1 MKTLPRGQSMR
12 HVLEGI
18 KILDLTR
25 YLAGPYCSMI
35 LGDLGAEIVKI
46 ERPKTGDGSR
56 QWGPPF
62 IHGESAYFL
71 SINRNKKSVTINLRT
86 KKGCEIVRKMASTY
100 DVLIENYRPGIVEKL
115 GLDYDTLSSTNP
127 QLIYCSISGFG
138 QTGPYREKPSYDIVG
153 QAMGGLMSLTGE
165 ENRPPVKIGV
175 AISDIFAGMYAVIG
189 ILSAL
194 IARKKTG
201 KGQLI
206 DVSLLDGLVSILSH
220 QAGNYLVSGVDPKRL
235 GSAHPTIAPYQAFQ
249 AADSYF
255 VIAVGNDALW
265 RRFCQGVDLSEL
277 VTDSRFTTNPDRVK
291 NRAELTQIL
300 NTHFQKK
307 TANEWLSLIENAGVP
322 CGPVLRLSE
331 VFNDP
336 QVLHR
341 KMVQELKHP
350 SAGKIR
356 VVGTPLKLST
366 TPATIRTPP
375 PILGEHTADILQS
388 LGYTASEI
396 AEFIKSDAIQ
406 K

>member
-1 MKTLPRGQSMR
+1 MSWDESMSQ
-12 HVLEGI
+12 VLDSI
-18 KILDLTR
+18 TILDLTR

-35 LGDLGAEIVKI
+35 LGDLGAEVVKI

-62 IHGESAYFL
+62 IHGERAYFL

-86 KKGCEIVRKMASTY
+86 EKGCEIVRKMASTY
-100 DVLIENYRPGIVEKL
+100 DVLIENYRPGIVQKL
-115 GLDYDTLSSTNP
+115 GLDYETLSKINP

-175 AISDIFAGMYAVIG
+175 AISDIFAGMYAAIG

-194 IARKKTG
+194 ITRKQTG
-201 KGQLI
+201 QGQMI

-265 RRFCQGVDLSEL
+265 RRFCQGVNLSEL
-277 VTDSRFTTNPDRVK
+277 MTDPRFATNPDRVK
-291 NRAELTQIL
+291 HRDELTQIL
-300 NTHFQKK
+300 NTFFKKK
-307 TANEWLSLIENAGVP
+307 TAQEWLFLIEKAGVP
-322 CGPVLRLSE
+322 CGPVLQLSE
-331 VFNDP
+331 VFTDP

-341 KMVQELKHP
+341 KMVEEIEHP
-350 SAGKIR
+350 SAGHIK
-356 VVGTPLKLST
+356 VVGTPLKLSS
-366 TPATIRTPP
+366 TPASIRTPP
-375 PILGEHTADILQS
+375 PILGEHTTIILQS
-388 LGYTASEI
+388 LGYTPSEI
-396 AEFIKSDAIQ
+396 AELIKLKVIQ
-406 K
+406 G

>member
-1 MKTLPRGQSMR
+1 MPRDQSMS
-12 HVLEGI
+12 HVLDSI
-18 KILDLTR
+18 TILDLTR

-35 LGDLGAEIVKI
+35 LGDLGAEVVKI

-86 KKGCEIVRKMASTY
+86 EKGCEIVRKMASTY
-100 DVLIENYRPGIVEKL
+100 DVLIENYRPGIVQKL
-115 GLDYDTLSSTNP
+115 GLDYETLSTINP

-175 AISDIFAGMYAVIG
+175 AISDIFAGMYAAIG

-194 IARKKTG
+194 ITRKQTG
-201 KGQLI
+201 QGQMI

-265 RRFCQGVDLSEL
+265 RRFCQGVNLSEL
-277 VTDSRFTTNPDRVK
+277 MTDPRFATNPDRVK
-291 NRAELTQIL
+291 NRDELTQIL
-300 NTHFQKK
+300 NAFFQKK
-307 TANEWLSLIENAGVP
+307 TAQEWLSLIEKAGVP
-322 CGPVLRLSE
+322 CGPVLQLSE
-331 VFNDP
+331 VFTDP

-341 KMVQELKHP
+341 KMVEEIEHP
-350 SAGKIR
+350 SAGHIK
-356 VVGTPLKLST
+356 VVGTPLKLSS
-366 TPATIRTPP
+366 TPASIRTPP
-375 PILGEHTADILQS
+375 PILGEHTTIILQS
-388 LGYTASEI
+388 LGYTPSEI
-396 AEFIKSDAIQ
+396 AELIKSKVIQ
-406 K
+406 G

>member
-1 MKTLPRGQSMR
+1 MS

-46 ERPKTGDGSR
+46 ERPGTGDGSR

-86 KKGCEIVRKMASTY
+86 KRGCEIVRRMASTY

-115 GLDYDTLSSTNP
+115 GLDYETLSSINP

-265 RRFCQGVDLSEL
+265 RRFCEGVDLSEL
-277 VTDSRFTTNPDRVK
+277 VTDPRFTSNPDRVK

-307 TANEWLSLIENAGVP
+307 TANGWLSLIENAGVP

-350 SAGKIR
+350 SAGQIK

-396 AEFIKSDAIQ
+396 AEFIKSDVIQ
-406 K
+406 E

>member
-1 MKTLPRGQSMR
+1 MPRDQSMS
-12 HVLEGI
+12 HVLDSI
-18 KILDLTR
+18 TILDLTR

-35 LGDLGAEIVKI
+35 LGDLGAEVVKI

-86 KKGCEIVRKMASTY
+86 EKGCEIVRKMASTY
-100 DVLIENYRPGIVEKL
+100 DVLIENYRPGIVQKL
-115 GLDYDTLSSTNP
+115 GLDYETLSKINP

-175 AISDIFAGMYAVIG
+175 AISDIFAGMYAAIG

-194 IARKKTG
+194 ITRKQTG
-201 KGQLI
+201 QGQMI

-235 GSAHPTIAPYQAFQ
+235 GSAHPTIVPYQAFQ

-265 RRFCQGVDLSEL
+265 RRFCQGVNLSEL
-277 VTDSRFTTNPDRVK
+277 MTDPRFATNPDRVK
-291 NRAELTQIL
+291 NRDELTQIL
-300 NTHFQKK
+300 NTFFQKK
-307 TANEWLSLIENAGVP
+307 TAQEWLSLIEKAGVP
-322 CGPVLRLSE
+322 CGPVLQLSE
-331 VFNDP
+331 VFTDP

-341 KMVQELKHP
+341 KMVEEIEHP
-350 SAGKIR
+350 SAGHIK
-356 VVGTPLKLST
+356 VVGTPLKLSS
-366 TPATIRTPP
+366 TPASIRTPP
-375 PILGEHTADILQS
+375 PILGEHTTIILQS
-388 LGYTASEI
+388 LGYTPSEI
-396 AEFIKSDAIQ
+396 AELIKSKVIQ
-406 K
+406 G

>member
-1 MKTLPRGQSMR
+1 MR
-12 HVLEGI
+12 QVLEGI
-18 KILDLTR
+18 KVLDLTR

-35 LGDLGAEIVKI
+35 LGDLGAEVVKV
-46 ERPKTGDGSR
+46 ERPETGDGSR

-86 KKGCEIVRKMASTY
+86 EKGREIVRRMASLC
-100 DVLIENYRPGIVEKL
+100 DVFIENYRPGIVQKL
-115 GLDYDTLSSTNP
+115 GLDYVTLSKLNP

-175 AISDIFAGMYAVIG
+175 AISDIFAGMYAAIG

-194 IARKKTG
+194 IARLNHG
-201 KGQLI
+201 HGQMI

-220 QAGNYLVSGVDPKRL
+220 QAGNFLVSGINPKRL

-265 RRFCQGVDLSEL
+265 QRFCRGLNLPDLL
-277 VTDSRFTTNPDRVK
+277 TDPRFTTNPDRVK
-291 NRAELTQIL
+291 NKDELTQIL
-300 NTHFQKK
+300 NAFFKNK
-307 TANEWLSLIENAGVP
+307 PVREWLSLIEQAGVP
-322 CGPVLRLSE
+322 CGPVLQLNK
-331 VFNDP
+331 VFEDP

-341 KMVQELKHP
+341 RMVEEIEHP
-350 SAGKIR
+350 SAGKIK
-356 VVGTPLKLST
+356 VVGTPLKLSS

-375 PILGEHTADILQS
+375 PVLGEHTYDILRS
-388 LGYTASEI
+388 FGYSKTEI
-396 AEFIKSDAIQ
+396 AEFTRSDVLHG
-406 K
+406 

>member
-1 MKTLPRGQSMR
+1 MS

-46 ERPKTGDGSR
+46 ERPGTGDGSR

-86 KKGCEIVRKMASTY
+86 KRGCEIVRRMASTY

-115 GLDYDTLSSTNP
+115 GLDYETLSSINP

-235 GSAHPTIAPYQAFQ
+235 GSAHPN
-249 AADSYF
+249 SS
-255 VIAVGNDALW
+255 
-265 RRFCQGVDLSEL
+265 LSG
-277 VTDSRFTTNPDRVK
+277 
-291 NRAELTQIL
+291 I
-300 NTHFQKK
+300 
-307 TANEWLSLIENAGVP
+307 
-322 CGPVLRLSE
+322 
-331 VFNDP
+331 
-336 QVLHR
+336 
-341 KMVQELKHP
+341 P
-350 SAGKIR
+350 SC
-356 VVGTPLKLST
+356 
-366 TPATIRTPP
+366 
-375 PILGEHTADILQS
+375 
-388 LGYTASEI
+388 
-396 AEFIKSDAIQ
+396 
-406 K
+406 

>member
-1 MKTLPRGQSMR
+1 MPRDQSMS
-12 HVLEGI
+12 HVLDSI
-18 KILDLTR
+18 TILDLTR

-35 LGDLGAEIVKI
+35 LGDLGAEVVKI

-86 KKGCEIVRKMASTY
+86 EKGCEIVRKMASTY
-100 DVLIENYRPGIVEKL
+100 DVLIENYRPGIVQKL
-115 GLDYDTLSSTNP
+115 GLDYETLNKINP

-175 AISDIFAGMYAVIG
+175 AISDIFAGMYAAIG

-194 IARKKTG
+194 ITRKQTG
-201 KGQLI
+201 QGQMI

-265 RRFCQGVDLSEL
+265 RRFCQGVNLSEL
-277 VTDSRFTTNPDRVK
+277 MTDPRFATNPDRVK
-291 NRAELTQIL
+291 NRDELTQIL
-300 NTHFQKK
+300 NTFFQKK
-307 TANEWLSLIENAGVP
+307 TAQEWLSLIEKAGVP
-322 CGPVLRLSE
+322 CGPVLQLSE
-331 VFNDP
+331 VFTDP

-341 KMVQELKHP
+341 KMVEEIEHP
-350 SAGKIR
+350 SAGHIK
-356 VVGTPLKLST
+356 VVGTPLKLSS
-366 TPATIRTPP
+366 TPASIRTPP
-375 PILGEHTADILQS
+375 PILGEHTTIILQS
-388 LGYTASEI
+388 LGYTPSEI
-396 AEFIKSDAIQ
+396 AELIKSKVIQ
-406 K
+406 G

>member
-1 MKTLPRGQSMR
+1 MR
-12 HVLEGI
+12 QVLEGI

-35 LGDLGAEIVKI
+35 LGDLGAEVVKI

-86 KKGCEIVRKMASTY
+86 TKGCEIVRRIASIS
-100 DVLIENYRPGIVEKL
+100 DVLIENYRPGIVQKL
-115 GLDYDTLSSTNP
+115 GLDYETLSKSNSL
-127 QLIYCSISGFG
+127 LIYCSISGFG

-201 KGQLI
+201 KGQMI
-206 DVSLLDGLVSILSH
+206 DISLLDGLVSILSH
-220 QAGNYLVSGVDPKRL
+220 QAGNYLVSGINPKRL
-235 GSAHPTIAPYQAFQ
+235 GSAHPTIAPYQAFK
-249 AADSYF
+249 ASDAYF

-265 RRFCQGVDLSEL
+265 QRFCQGIDLPEL
-277 VTDSRFTTNPDRVK
+277 VTDPRFATNPDRVQ
-291 NRAELTQIL
+291 NRAELTRIL
-300 NTHFQKK
+300 NIHFQNK
-307 TANEWLSLIENAGVP
+307 TAEEWLSLIENVGVP
-322 CGPVLRLSE
+322 CGPVHQLSE
-331 VFNDP
+331 VFSDP

-341 KMVQELKHP
+341 KMVEELEHP
-350 SAGKIR
+350 SAGHIK
-356 VVGTPLKLST
+356 VVGTPLKLSS
-366 TPATIRTPP
+366 TPARIRTPP
-375 PILGEHTADILQS
+375 PILGEHTTDILQS
-388 LGYTASEI
+388 LGYTTSEI
-396 AEFIKSDAIQ
+396 ADFIKSGVIQ
-406 K
+406 E

>member
-1 MKTLPRGQSMR
+1 MPRDQSMS
-12 HVLEGI
+12 HVLDSI
-18 KILDLTR
+18 TILDLTR

-35 LGDLGAEIVKI
+35 LGDLGAEVVKI

-86 KKGCEIVRKMASTY
+86 EKGCEIVRKMASTY
-100 DVLIENYRPGIVEKL
+100 DVLIENYRPGIVQKL
-115 GLDYDTLSSTNP
+115 GLDYETLSKINP

-175 AISDIFAGMYAVIG
+175 AISDIFAGMYAAIG

-194 IARKKTG
+194 ITRKQTG
-201 KGQLI
+201 QGQMI

-265 RRFCQGVDLSEL
+265 RRFCQGVNLSEL
-277 VTDSRFTTNPDRVK
+277 MTDPRFATNPDRVK
-291 NRAELTQIL
+291 NRDELTQIL
-300 NTHFQKK
+300 NAFFQKK
-307 TANEWLSLIENAGVP
+307 TAQEWLSLIEKAGVP
-322 CGPVLRLSE
+322 CGPVLQLSE
-331 VFNDP
+331 VFTDP

-341 KMVQELKHP
+341 KMVEEIEHP
-350 SAGKIR
+350 SAGHIK
-356 VVGTPLKLST
+356 VVGTPLKLSS
-366 TPATIRTPP
+366 TPASIRTPP
-375 PILGEHTADILQS
+375 PILGEHTTIILQS
-388 LGYTASEI
+388 LGYTPSEI
-396 AEFIKSDAIQ
+396 AELIKSKVIQ
-406 K
+406 G

>member
-1 MKTLPRGQSMR
+1 MPRDQSMS
-12 HVLEGI
+12 HVLDSI
-18 KILDLTR
+18 TILDLTR

-35 LGDLGAEIVKI
+35 LGDLGAEVVKI

-86 KKGCEIVRKMASTY
+86 EKGCEIVRKMASTY
-100 DVLIENYRPGIVEKL
+100 DVLIENYRPGIVQKL
-115 GLDYDTLSSTNP
+115 GLDYETLSKINP

-175 AISDIFAGMYAVIG
+175 AISDIFAGMYAAIG

-194 IARKKTG
+194 ITRKQTG
-201 KGQLI
+201 QGQMI

-265 RRFCQGVDLSEL
+265 RRFCQGVNLSEL
-277 VTDSRFTTNPDRVK
+277 MTDPRFATNPDRVK
-291 NRAELTQIL
+291 NRDELTQIL
-300 NTHFQKK
+300 NTFFQKK
-307 TANEWLSLIENAGVP
+307 TAQEWLSLIEKAGVP
-322 CGPVLRLSE
+322 CGPVLQLSE
-331 VFNDP
+331 VFTDP

-341 KMVQELKHP
+341 KMVEEIEHP
-350 SAGKIR
+350 SAGHIK
-356 VVGTPLKLST
+356 VVGTPLKLSS
-366 TPATIRTPP
+366 TPASIRTPP
-375 PILGEHTADILQS
+375 PILGEHTTIILQS
-388 LGYTASEI
+388 LGYTPSEI
-396 AEFIKSDAIQ
+396 AELIKSKVIQ
-406 K
+406 G

>member
-1 MKTLPRGQSMR
+1 MS
-12 HVLEGI
+12 HVLDSI
-18 KILDLTR
+18 TILDLTR

-35 LGDLGAEIVKI
+35 LGDLGAEVVKI

-86 KKGCEIVRKMASTY
+86 EKGCEIVRKMASTY
-100 DVLIENYRPGIVEKL
+100 DVLIENYRPGIVQKL
-115 GLDYDTLSSTNP
+115 GLDYETLSKINP

-220 QAGNYLVSGVDPKRL
+220 QAGNYLVSGIDPKRL

-249 AADSYF
+249 ASDSYF

-265 RRFCQGVDLSEL
+265 QRFCQGVNLPEL
-277 VTDSRFTTNPDRVK
+277 VTDSRFATNPDRVK
-291 NRAELTQIL
+291 NRAELTQLL
-300 NTHFQKK
+300 NAHFQKK
-307 TANEWLSLIENAGVP
+307 TVEEWLSLIENAGVP

-341 KMVQELKHP
+341 KMVEELEHP
-350 SAGKIR
+350 SAGHIR

-366 TPATIRTPP
+366 TPASIRTSP
-375 PILGEHTADILQS
+375 PILGEHTVDILQS
-388 LGYTASEI
+388 LGYTPREI
-396 AEFIKSDAIQ
+396 AEFIKLDVIQ
-406 K
+406 E

>member
-1 MKTLPRGQSMR
+1 LKQ
-12 HVLEGI
+12 VLEGI

-35 LGDLGAEIVKI
+35 LGDLGAEVVKV

-71 SINRNKKSVTINLRT
+71 SINRNKKSMTINLRT
-86 KKGCEIVRKMASTY
+86 EKGREIVRKMASTY
-100 DVLIENYRPGIVEKL
+100 DVFIENYRPGIVQKL
-115 GLDYDTLSSTNP
+115 GLDYETLSKNNP

-165 ENRPPVKIGV
+165 ENRPPIKIGV
-175 AISDIFAGMYAVIG
+175 AISDIFAGMYATIG

-194 IARKKTG
+194 VARRNHG
-201 KGQLI
+201 HGQMI

-220 QAGNYLVSGVDPKRL
+220 QAGNFLVSGNDPIRL

-265 RRFCQGVDLSEL
+265 QRFCRGLNLPEL
-277 VTDSRFTTNPDRVK
+277 ATDPRFATNPDRVR
-291 NRAELTQIL
+291 NRDKLTQIL
-300 NTHFQKK
+300 NTIFMEKP
-307 TANEWLSLIENAGVP
+307 ALEWLSVIEQAGVP
-322 CGPVLRLSE
+322 CGPVLQLSE
-331 VFNDP
+331 VFKDP

-341 KMVQELKHP
+341 RMVEEIKHP
-350 SAGKIR
+350 SAGTIR
-356 VVGTPLKLST
+356 VVGTPLKLSS

-375 PILGEHTADILQS
+375 PVLGEHTYDILRD
-388 LGYTASEI
+388 LGYNETEI
-396 AEFIKSDAIQ
+396 EEFIRSNVLQ
-406 K
+406 G

>member
-1 MKTLPRGQSMR
+1 MS
-12 HVLEGI
+12 HVLDSI
-18 KILDLTR
+18 TILDLTR

-35 LGDLGAEIVKI
+35 LGDLGAEVVKI

-86 KKGCEIVRKMASTY
+86 DKGCEIVRKMASTY
-100 DVLIENYRPGIVEKL
+100 DVLIENYRPGIVQKL
-115 GLDYDTLSSTNP
+115 GLDYETLNKINP

-175 AISDIFAGMYAVIG
+175 AISDIFAGMYAAIG

-194 IARKKTG
+194 ITRKQTG
-201 KGQLI
+201 QGQMI

-265 RRFCQGVDLSEL
+265 RRFCQGVNLSEL
-277 VTDSRFTTNPDRVK
+277 MTDPRFATNPDRVK
-291 NRAELTQIL
+291 NRDELTQIL
-300 NTHFQKK
+300 NTVFQKK
-307 TANEWLSLIENAGVP
+307 TAQEWLSLIEKAGVP
-322 CGPVLRLSE
+322 CGPVLQLSE
-331 VFNDP
+331 VFTDP

-341 KMVQELKHP
+341 KMVEEIEHP
-350 SAGKIR
+350 SAGHIK
-356 VVGTPLKLST
+356 VVGTPLKLSS
-366 TPATIRTPP
+366 TPASIRTPP
-375 PILGEHTADILQS
+375 PILGEHTTIILQS
-388 LGYTASEI
+388 LGYTPSEI
-396 AEFIKSDAIQ
+396 AELIKSKVIQ
-406 K
+406 G

>member
-1 MKTLPRGQSMR
+1 MS
-12 HVLEGI
+12 HVLDSI
-18 KILDLTR
+18 TILDLTR

-35 LGDLGAEIVKI
+35 LGDLGAEVVKI

-86 KKGCEIVRKMASTY
+86 EKGCEIVRKMASTY
-100 DVLIENYRPGIVEKL
+100 DVLIENYRPGIVQKL
-115 GLDYDTLSSTNP
+115 GLDYETLNKINP

-175 AISDIFAGMYAVIG
+175 AISDIFAGMYAAIG

-194 IARKKTG
+194 ITRKQTG
-201 KGQLI
+201 QGQMI

-265 RRFCQGVDLSEL
+265 RRFCQGVNLSEL
-277 VTDSRFTTNPDRVK
+277 MTDPRFATNPDRVK
-291 NRAELTQIL
+291 NRDELTQIL
-300 NTHFQKK
+300 NTFFQKK
-307 TANEWLSLIENAGVP
+307 TAQEWLSLIEKAGVP
-322 CGPVLRLSE
+322 CGPVLQLSE
-331 VFNDP
+331 VFTDP

-341 KMVQELKHP
+341 KMVEEIEHP
-350 SAGKIR
+350 SAGHIK
-356 VVGTPLKLST
+356 VVGTPLKLSS
-366 TPATIRTPP
+366 TPASIRTPP
-375 PILGEHTADILQS
+375 PILGEHTTIILQS
-388 LGYTASEI
+388 LGYTPSEI
-396 AEFIKSDAIQ
+396 AELIKSKVIQ
-406 K
+406 G

>member
-1 MKTLPRGQSMR
+1 MSQ
-12 HVLEGI
+12 VLEGI

-35 LGDLGAEIVKI
+35 LGDLGAEVVKI

-71 SINRNKKSVTINLRT
+71 SVNRNKKSVTINLRT
-86 KKGCEIVRKMASTY
+86 KEGCEIVRKMASTY
-100 DVLIENYRPGIVEKL
+100 DVLIENYRPGIVQKL
-115 GLDYDTLSSTNP
+115 GLDYETLSKINP

-220 QAGNYLVSGVDPKRL
+220 QAGNYLVSGIDPKRL

-249 AADSYF
+249 ASDSYF

-265 RRFCQGVDLSEL
+265 QRFCQGVNLPEL
-277 VTDSRFTTNPDRVK
+277 VTDSRFATNPDRVK
-291 NRAELTQIL
+291 NRAELTQLL
-300 NTHFQKK
+300 NAHFQKK
-307 TANEWLSLIENAGVP
+307 TVEEWLSLIENAGVP

-341 KMVQELKHP
+341 KMVEELEHP
-350 SAGKIR
+350 SAGHIR

-366 TPATIRTPP
+366 TPASIRTSP
-375 PILGEHTADILQS
+375 PILGEHTVDILQS
-388 LGYTASEI
+388 LGYTPSEI
-396 AEFIKSDAIQ
+396 AEFIKLDVIQ
-406 K
+406 E

>member
-1 MKTLPRGQSMR
+1 MR
-12 HVLEGI
+12 QVLEGI
-18 KILDLTR
+18 KVLDLTR

-35 LGDLGAEIVKI
+35 LGDLGAEVVKV
-46 ERPKTGDGSR
+46 ERPETGDGSR

-86 KKGCEIVRKMASTY
+86 EKGREIVRRMASLC
-100 DVLIENYRPGIVEKL
+100 DVFIENYRPGIVQKL
-115 GLDYDTLSSTNP
+115 GLDYVTLSKLNP

-175 AISDIFAGMYAVIG
+175 AISDIFAGMYAAIG

-194 IARKKTG
+194 IARLNHG
-201 KGQLI
+201 HGQMI

-220 QAGNYLVSGVDPKRL
+220 QAGNFLVSGINPKRL

-265 RRFCQGVDLSEL
+265 QRFCRGLNLPDLL
-277 VTDSRFTTNPDRVK
+277 TDLRFTTNPDRVK
-291 NRAELTQIL
+291 NKDELTQIL
-300 NTHFQKK
+300 NAFFKNK
-307 TANEWLSLIENAGVP
+307 PAREWLSLIEQAGVP
-322 CGPVLRLSE
+322 CGPVLRLNE
-331 VFNDP
+331 VFEDP

-341 KMVQELKHP
+341 RMVEEIEHP
-350 SAGKIR
+350 SAGKIK
-356 VVGTPLKLST
+356 VVGTPLKLSS

-375 PILGEHTADILQS
+375 PVLGEHTYDILRS
-388 LGYTASEI
+388 FGYSKTEI
-396 AEFIKSDAIQ
+396 EEFTRSDVLHG
-406 K
+406 

>member
-1 MKTLPRGQSMR
+1 MS

-46 ERPKTGDGSR
+46 ERPGTGDGSR

-86 KKGCEIVRKMASTY
+86 KRGCEIVRRMASTY

-115 GLDYDTLSSTNP
+115 GLDYETLSSINP

-350 SAGKIR
+350 SAGQIK

-396 AEFIKSDAIQ
+396 AEFIKSDVIQ
-406 K
+406 E